1 MVRPQAYEGT
11 RKRTSDMYYLF
22 KDDPWGNK
30 IPFMAA
36 TKPFADRLLQDGKS
50 AVTRV
55 VNVPRDAQSLISVSY
70 GKG

>member
-1 MVRPQAYEGT
+1 
-11 RKRTSDMYYLF
+11 MYYLF

-30 IPFMAA
+30 VPFMAA

-55 VNVPRDAQSLISVSY
+55 VNVPRNAQSLISVSY